1 MMDTFGTKTKKTKP
15 SKMMDKMM
23 SSVVFEKT
31 KPNKLMD
38 RLIYNTVLPTGTR
51 EMKLCSPH
59 TQTGRISA

>member
-23 SSVVFEKT
+23 SSVVFEK
-31 KPNKLMD
+31 KNSKMMD